1 MLYVRSSLNAIC
13 PEILALPQHTQTLE
27 DVIALIKNHHQQPIP
42 RKLFIG

>member
-1 MLYVRSSLNAIC
+1 MLYVHNNLNAIC
-13 PEILALPQHTQTLE
+13 PETRVLLKPSQTLE